1 MFTGIVQAVGRA
13 RSLQSGRLCVDPP
26 DAWPGD
32 AWEVGESVAVNG
44 CCLTLVSGSDGL
56 EFDLSAE
63 TLARTALGG
72 LTRGSAVNLER
83 AMRASDRLGG
93 HFVQGHV
100 DTVGRLA
107 AKPETC
113 EWQFSVDEE
122 LGRYLADK
130 GSVTVDGISLT
141 VVRPSGGTFFVALVP
156 QTVQATNF
164 SEMSVGAEVNVEFDV
179 LAKYVEKLSVSP
191 R

>member
-1 MFTGIVQAVGRA
+1 MFTGIVQAVGRVL
-13 RSLQSGRLCVDPP
+13 SLESGRLSVDSP

-32 AWEVGESVAVNG
+32 AWKVGESVAVNG
-44 CCLTLVSGSDGL
+44 CCLTLVSGSSGL

-63 TLARTALGG
+63 TLAKTALGG
-72 LTRGSAVNLER
+72 LTEGSAVNLER

-107 AKPETC
+107 ARPESG
-113 EWQFSVDEE
+113 EWEFSIDEE
-122 LGRYLADK
+122 LGRYLAEK
-130 GSVTVDGISLT
+130 GSVTVHGVSLT
-141 VVRPSGGTFFVALVP
+141 VVRPSGGVFCAALVP
-156 QTVQATNF
+156 HTIKSTNF
-164 SEMSVGAEVNVEFDV
+164 GEMSEGARVNVEFDV